1 MGNSPS
7 TLLIYHVT
15 HHSYR
20 SVERSTGDFENE
32 LIYRS
37 SIQLLHRRQMK
48 DTKKKSRKQEK
59 AQRKWELERKV
70 DNSETASVTSV
81 ASSGSSSTT
90 ASTAVDDEASVNGQK
105 PAVKGVTDSRNTGE
119 RADELHLTPAT
130 TDRVQQAGKSD
141 PVAANKC
148 EQENVTDGVQVTEL
162 DARSDKSK
170 TPRSSSLVS
179 HIGSDLPAYLFDWK
193 QRLFG
198 TDDKFKSDWPSSNL
212 EAYIRHNPSFGKPTK
227 VPFGHK
233 RLHYGL
239 NKVIKDGKKEK
250 STWNSY
256 VEVDQV
262 TRLAIDEIV
271 EEANRHQSRERVC
284 VAFQEYNKE
293 SDDPFLLVFLSLR
306 KEPKPISFKDAVG
319 RTYSLPF
326 ETCRKWEVSAPLPSG
341 KPLVAL
347 AIIANILTSIQ
358 AMKATIIE
366 AFNHVE
372 VIGPHVIEGHFDL
385 SE

>member
-1 MGNSPS
+1 MICH
-7 TLLIYHVT
+7 LT

-48 DTKKKSRKQEK
+48 YTKKASRKQEK

-70 DNSETASVTSV
+70 DSSETASVTSV
-81 ASSGSSSTT
+81 ASSGSSATT
-90 ASTAVDDEASVNGQK
+90 ASTAVDEKASVNRQK
-105 PAVKGVTDSRNTGE
+105 PVVKVVSDSENTGE
-119 RADELHLTPAT
+119 QADALCLMPAT
-130 TDRVQQAGKSD
+130 IDRVQHAEKSD
-141 PVAANKC
+141 PVAANKE
-148 EQENVTDGVQVTEL
+148 EQENVTDGTQVTES

-170 TPRSSSLVS
+170 TPRSSTLGG
-179 HIGSDLPAYLFDWK
+179 HIVSDLPAYFFDWK

-198 TDDKFKSDWPSSNL
+198 TDDKFKTDWPSTNL
-212 EAYIRHNPSFGKPTK
+212 EAYIRHNPSFGKSTK

-256 VEVDQV
+256 VDVDQV

-271 EEANRHQSRERVC
+271 EEANRNQSRERVC

-326 ETCRKWEVSAPLPSG
+326 ETCRKWDVSAPLLFG

-347 AIIANILTSIQ
+347 AIIIKILTFVKS
-358 AMKATIIE
+358 MKATIIE